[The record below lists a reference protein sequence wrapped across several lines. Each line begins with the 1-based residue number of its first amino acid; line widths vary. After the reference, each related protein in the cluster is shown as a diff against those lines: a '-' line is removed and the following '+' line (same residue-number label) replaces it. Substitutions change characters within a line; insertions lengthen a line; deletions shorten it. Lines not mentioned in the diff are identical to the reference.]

1 MGRTSEAKRKL
12 IDSACELI
20 HSRSYADVS
29 VNELCQH
36 AGVRKGSFYHF
47 SPSKQDLTLA
57 ALDVLAKQLEQRQIG
72 LALPQDLPFAE
83 KVQYLVE
90 LLYQSHRSI
99 SEATGRVWGC
109 PFGNPAAELSTQDEV
124 IRLKVQH
131 IFESFMS
138 SLEQSLTYAIGRGEL
153 PQMDT
158 QLAAQSILAYLE
170 GTLLLSKTW
179 NDPDIILRLARL
191 IPQLITPVP
200 ALPSSVQ

>member
-1 MGRTSEAKRKL
+1 
-12 IDSACELI
+12 
-20 HSRSYADVS
+20 
-29 VNELCQH
+29 
-36 AGVRKGSFYHF
+36 
-47 SPSKQDLTLA
+47 
-57 ALDVLAKQLEQRQIG
+57 
-72 LALPQDLPFAE
+72 
-83 KVQYLVE
+83 
-90 LLYQSHRSI
+90 
-99 SEATGRVWGC
+99 
-109 PFGNPAAELSTQDEV
+109 
-124 IRLKVQH
+124 
-131 IFESFMS
+131 MS